1 MKFTPL
7 YAFTLTLTDD
17 EVNSLLKELEEV
29 NEKYWNEAFEDFY
42 IELTNQV
49 EFYVQ
54 YNKRSASVLKDAIK
68 AIPYDERGAMMNQ
81 LLYEI
86 SLKY

>member
-17 EVNSLLKELEEV
+17 EVNGLLKELEEV
-29 NEKYWNEAFEDFY
+29 NEKYWCDAFEDFFV
-42 IELTNQV
+42 ELTNQV
-49 EFYVQ
+49 EFYTQ
-54 YNKRSASVLKDAIK
+54 YNKRSASALKDAIE

-81 LLYEI
+81 LDYEI
-86 SLKY
+86 SLTF